1 MTSLEYC
8 LKILRPAA
16 AASPAAR
23 HCLSLNAMAW
33 PLWVVCS
40 VQHSGSHLDRILH
53 KLDEEMNYHDGGLV
67 ARLDLDALPPQVGW
81 H

>member
-33 PLWVVCS
+33 PLSVVCGKYL
-40 VQHSGSHLDRILH
+40 VVSH
-53 KLDEEMNYHDGGLV
+53 KDETV
-67 ARLDLDALPPQVGW
+67 F
-81 H
+81 

>member
-40 VQHSGSHLDRILH
+40 TLGVTLIEFDI

>member
-1 MTSLEYC
+1 
-8 LKILRPAA
+8 
-16 AASPAAR
+16 
-23 HCLSLNAMAW
+23 MAW
-33 PLWVVCS
+33 PLSVVCS
-40 VQHSGSHLDRILH
+40 TRGVTLIEFDI

>member
-1 MTSLEYC
+1 
-8 LKILRPAA
+8 
-16 AASPAAR
+16 
-23 HCLSLNAMAW
+23 MAW

-40 VQHSGSHLDRILH
+40 TLGVTLREFDI
-53 KLDEEMNYHDGGLV
+53 KLDEGMNYHDGGLV